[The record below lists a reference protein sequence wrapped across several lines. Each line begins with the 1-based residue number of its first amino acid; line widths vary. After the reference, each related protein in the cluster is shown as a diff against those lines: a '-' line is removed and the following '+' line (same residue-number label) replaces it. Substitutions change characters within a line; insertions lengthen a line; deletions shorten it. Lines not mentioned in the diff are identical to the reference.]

1 MTNNTNHAIKVN
13 RAVKLS
19 AIGSNPRSCAAM
31 LNAILLEV
39 IDALPARAIAKLLD
53 ANWQMA
59 CASKALAIRE
69 AIQDGAVWDGSKH
82 REIAA

>member
-13 RAVKLS
+13 RAVKMS
-19 AIGSNPRSCAAM
+19 MIGAHTGCVQAM
-31 LNAILLEV
+31 LAAIPAEV

-53 ANWQMA
+53 GNWQLA
-59 CASKALAIRE
+59 QASKALAIRE
-69 AIQDGAVWDGSKH
+69 ALQEGAVWDGAKL